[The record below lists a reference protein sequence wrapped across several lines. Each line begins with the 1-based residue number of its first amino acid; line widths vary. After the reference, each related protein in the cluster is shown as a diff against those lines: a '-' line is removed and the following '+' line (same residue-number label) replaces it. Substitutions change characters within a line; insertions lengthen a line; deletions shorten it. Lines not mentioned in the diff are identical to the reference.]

1 MFLASFL
8 CACTDLTTRV
18 RLYASSAAKSCNT
31 CAGNCSDATQASIS
45 GSPQLQYSCCF
56 PVDAKLSGHHEPDV
70 PKSYRIVF
78 PWQPDMMVWDPNQI
92 QWGTASDLR
101 ALKNM
106 RLNEECQCAPR
117 HKRTLLRKRSWTAR
131 PLHTGFST
139 AAVILI

>member
-18 RLYASSAAKSCNT
+18 RLYASIAAKSCNT

-45 GSPQLQYSCCF
+45 LSPQLQYSCCF
-56 PVDAKLSGHHEPDV
+56 PVDAKHSGHHEPDV
-70 PKSYRIVF
+70 PKSYRIDF
-78 PWQPDMMVWDPNQI
+78 PWQPAMMVWDPYQI
-92 QWGTASDLR
+92 QWSTASDLR

-106 RLNEECQCAPR
+106 RLHEECQRAPR
-117 HKRTLLRKRSWTAR
+117 HKPTRLLKKSVTAR
-131 PLHTGFST
+131 SLRTGFST